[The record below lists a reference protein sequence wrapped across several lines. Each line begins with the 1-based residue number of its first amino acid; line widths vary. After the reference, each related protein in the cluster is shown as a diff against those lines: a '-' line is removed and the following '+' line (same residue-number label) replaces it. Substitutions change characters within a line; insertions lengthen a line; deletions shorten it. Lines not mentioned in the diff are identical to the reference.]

1 MSNNI
6 QPLRPHAY
14 VAPSFNDNDKL
25 PANAELIRRVRHP
38 IRVGAAV
45 IGVAV
50 VGLGLWASLTPI
62 SSGVSAPGQIR
73 VEANRKVL
81 RYREGGTVRAIL
93 VKEGSHVKPQ
103 QVLLRFDD
111 VQARAN
117 ADVTQNA
124 VDVALAQS
132 ARYLAEATGKPAVE
146 FPAEL
151 TARLNDPRVAG
162 MIHDQQ
168 FLFTSRQQL
177 FESQGAV
184 LNQRLQQQA
193 DSITGLQ
200 AQLASID
207 EQARLTKEQLTGY
220 QTLFE
225 KGYASKNLILRYQA
239 SMADLAGKRGQ
250 MIAEIAKTREQMGET
265 RMQLGSLRN
274 QRQSEAADGL
284 REMQS
289 RLADGL
295 PKLTAAR
302 QTLQGTVIRSPVD
315 GYVFNLSQHTVGG
328 VAGAGEPLM
337 EVVPDNSPLI
347 VTAQI
352 KPQDVDEV
360 HIGMPARVR
369 LSGLNQRWTQP
380 APAEVVGLSADRLIN
395 EKTGEGYFLADL
407 RIDSRHVGDLP
418 KGVKLSPGMPA
429 DAMIVTGKRTVMGF
443 LISPITDT
451 IHNAFREE

>member
-1 MSNNI
+1 MSDHPE
-6 QPLRPHAY
+6 QRHSY
-14 VAPSFNDNDKL
+14 VTPSFNDNDAL
-25 PANAELIRRVRHP
+25 PADGELARRVRRP
-38 IRVGAAV
+38 IRIGAWV

-50 VGLGLWASLTPI
+50 LGLGLWASLTPV
-62 SSGVSAPGQIR
+62 SSGVQAPGQIR

-81 RYREGGTVRAIL
+81 RYREGGTVREIL

-103 QVLLRFDD
+103 QILLRFDD

-117 ADVTQNA
+117 AEVTQNA
-124 VDVALAQS
+124 VDVALTQS
-132 ARYLAEATGKPAVE
+132 ARYLAEATGKTSVE
-146 FPAEL
+146 FPPEL
-151 TARLNDPRVAG
+151 QARLGDPRVAG
-162 MIHDQQ
+162 MIRDQQ

-177 FESQGAV
+177 FQSQNAV
-184 LNQRLQQQA
+184 LAQRLQQQA
-193 DSITGLQ
+193 DSITGLE
-200 AQLASID
+200 AQVASIN
-207 EQARLTKEQLTGY
+207 EQARLSQEQLTGY
-220 QTLFE
+220 QELFE

-239 SMADLAGKRGQ
+239 SMADLAGRKGQ
-250 MIAEIAKTREQMGET
+250 LIAEIAKTREEMGET

-295 PKLTAAR
+295 PKLTAAK

-315 GYVFNLSQHTVGG
+315 GYVFNLTQHTVGG

-347 VTAQI
+347 VSAQI

-380 APAEVVGLSADRLIN
+380 VPAEVIGLSADRMTN
-395 EKTGEGYFLADL
+395 EKTGEGFFTADL
-407 RIDSRHVGDLP
+407 RIDSSHVGDLP
-418 KGVKLSPGMPA
+418 KGVKLTPGMPA
-429 DAMIVTGKRTVMGF
+429 DAMIVTGKRTVMGY

-451 IHNAFREE
+451 MHNAFREE